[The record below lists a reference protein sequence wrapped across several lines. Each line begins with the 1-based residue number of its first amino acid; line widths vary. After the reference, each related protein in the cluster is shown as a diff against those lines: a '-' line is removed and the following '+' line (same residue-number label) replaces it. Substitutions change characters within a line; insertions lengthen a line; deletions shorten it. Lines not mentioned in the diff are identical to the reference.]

1 MRMHRRKDDPREPGD
16 RGREETVKLSDAASF
31 LLDECRMVLPG
42 IQSLFGFQLIAVFS
56 EGFHQR
62 LAEYEQVLHLGA
74 IALIGLAI
82 ALIMTPAAVNR
93 RLDPRVVTSGFVEL
107 GARLLMW
114 SMAPLALGLC
124 LDFYL
129 VARVITGSVEVVW
142 LAVLLLALFLA
153 LWWWLPRRLRSRLR

>member
-1 MRMHRRKDDPREPGD
+1 M
-16 RGREETVKLSDAASF
+16 
-31 LLDECRMVLPG
+31 LPG

-107 GARLLMW
+107 SARLLMW

-124 LDFYL
+124 MDFYL
-129 VARVITGSVEVVW
+129 VARVITGSVEVLW
-142 LAVLLLALFLA
+142 LALLLLALFFT
-153 LWWWLPRRLRSRLR
+153 LWWLLPRRLRGTLR

>member
-1 MRMHRRKDDPREPGD
+1 MDK
-16 RGREETVKLSDAASF
+16 AAGLERQHLDLF
-31 LLDECRMVLPG
+31 QAAELLLEECRMVLPG
-42 IQSLFGFQLIAVFS
+42 IQGLFGFQLIAVFS
-56 EGFHQR
+56 EGFHAR
-62 LAEYEQVLHLGA
+62 LDPFEQDLHLGA

-93 RLDPRVVTSGFVEL
+93 RLDPRMVTSGFVEL

-142 LAVLLLALFLA
+142 LAALLLALFLA
-153 LWWWLPRRLRSRLR
+153 LWWLLPRRLRGRLR

>member
-1 MRMHRRKDDPREPGD
+1 MDAKDAKDGERQGLELFQAAELLL
-16 RGREETVKLSDAASF
+16 EEA
-31 LLDECRMVLPG
+31 RMVLPG

-107 GARLLMW
+107 SARLLMW

-124 LDFYL
+124 MDFYL
-129 VARVITGSVEVVW
+129 VARVITGSVEVLW
-142 LAVLLLALFLA
+142 LALLLLALFFT
-153 LWWWLPRRLRSRLR
+153 LWWLLPRRLRGTLR

>member
-1 MRMHRRKDDPREPGD
+1 MDAEHAKDGERQRLE
-16 RGREETVKLSDAASF
+16 LFQAAE
-31 LLDECRMVLPG
+31 LLQEECRMVLPG

-129 VARVITGSVEVVW
+129 VARLITGSLEVVW